1 MITVLVDHPW
11 RLTARLK
18 EQDQRMADQPYY
30 LRIVGLALHI
40 RHLLDGLRSEL
51 KSNKKN
57 LDHQVLSGYGHVRRT

>member
-57 LDHQVLSGYGHVRRT
+57 P